1 MKAKTTNHWEWSVVV
16 AGRPLGSDLIFA
28 KDLQFRLLMSSPN
41 KIIHTIYKSKSR
53 DGKKFLY

>member
-1 MKAKTTNHWEWSVVV
+1 MVV

-41 KIIHTIYKSKSR
+41 KIIHTMYKSKSR